1 MFLWRCRGCLSS
13 FTSWCWLLHISYYRS
28 AINFPR
34 KSEVGQFK
42 RGFTTLYLL
51 ANIQVQA
58 TDPDHYF
65 TKIRLWDGQ
74 KHSGSSPC
82 KICSTTNR
90 DGNIALRQKWM
101 DTFSSIS
108 RCVLYNKQLFLKAPK
123 SRQLCVTNRRVPCRN
138 KDTILC
144 IYPGRERDAILVPL
158 LFIFRFVHTYNHTA
172 SPSCYLFSW
181 ITPGGNQEENWKI
194 VTLSWHRKKTLI
206 QRHCW
211 KNVTLCRDLFS
222 SAWVLRHTGALP
234 LLLRGVKNPI
244 SQSRNFG

>member
-1 MFLWRCRGCLSS
+1 MFLRRCRGCLYS
-13 FTSWCWLLHISYYRS
+13 FTSWCWLPHIISYYRS

-34 KSEVGQFK
+34 NSEVGQFK

-65 TKIRLWDGQ
+65 TKITLWDGQ

-82 KICSTTNR
+82 KICSTTNG

-123 SRQLCVTNRRVPCRN
+123 SRQLCDKNRRVPCRN

-144 IYPGRERDAILVPL
+144 IYPGKGERCNLSALAIYFPFCAYIEPL
-158 LFIFRFVHTYNHTA
+158 TA
-172 SPSCYLFSW
+172 SPSCYLFS
-181 ITPGGNQEENWKI
+181 
-194 VTLSWHRKKTLI
+194 
-206 QRHCW
+206 
-211 KNVTLCRDLFS
+211 
-222 SAWVLRHTGALP
+222 
-234 LLLRGVKNPI
+234 
-244 SQSRNFG
+244 